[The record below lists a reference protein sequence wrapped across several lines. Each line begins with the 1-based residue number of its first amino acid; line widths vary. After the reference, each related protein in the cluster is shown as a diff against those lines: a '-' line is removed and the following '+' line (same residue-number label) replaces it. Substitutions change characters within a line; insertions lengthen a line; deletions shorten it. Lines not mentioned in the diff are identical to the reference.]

1 MLIYLLIGIIYSF
14 IRFIV
19 ISKDILKN
27 NLCNKGY
34 KNIYAWAT
42 ILGII
47 TGNLLSVILWVIWLP
62 LDIIDIIKRSNE

>member
-14 IRFIV
+14 IRFILV
-19 ISKDILKN
+19 GKDMVKN
-27 NLCNKGY
+27 EMCDGDY

-47 TGNLLSVILWVIWLP
+47 TKHLVSVVLWVIFLP
-62 LDIIDIIKRSNE
+62 INIIDNIKHSNE